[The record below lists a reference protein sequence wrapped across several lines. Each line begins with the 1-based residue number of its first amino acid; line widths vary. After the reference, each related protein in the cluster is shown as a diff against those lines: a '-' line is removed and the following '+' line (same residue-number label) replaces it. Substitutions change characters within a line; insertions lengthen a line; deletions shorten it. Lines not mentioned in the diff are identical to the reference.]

1 MTNNTGSRLPRRHS
15 NCYKSISLHYHIL
28 QVVVLMT
35 NLVFY
40 LVVEVIRNSLPWLH
54 SNNKVLTL
62 RVTCNLQHWLI
73 IINKL
78 VLTASQ
84 CSLHPLSHSPSNKTY
99 HNQQLKLV
107 PVVHKLHNS
116 LFNKLPHLKLTL
128 SMRNLLHLVESMSTL
143 RISYSQCRHTSMQSK

>member
-40 LVVEVIRNSLPWLH
+40 LAVEVMRRFLPWLH

-62 RVTCNLQHWLI
+62 RVTCSPLHWLI

-78 VLTASQ
+78 VLTAGQ
-84 CSLHPLSHSPSNKTY
+84 CSLHPLSHLYSNKLY

-107 PVVHKLHNS
+107 QVVHYLHSNLCS
-116 LFNKLPHLKLTL
+116 KLPHLKLTL
-128 SMRNLLHLVESMSTL
+128 SMRNLLHLMESMPTL